1 MALYTDRASHFK
13 TTRHGGLHYNVSFEH
28 GDTQIQ
34 RIQRALKELNIELI
48 HANSVQA
55 KGRIE
60 RLFRFFQDRLIKE
73 MRLRGIKDYDS
84 ANEFLKEEFFRPSPN
99 HPWRRGN

>member
-34 RIQRALKELNIELI
+34 RI
-48 HANSVQA
+48 
-55 KGRIE
+55 
-60 RLFRFFQDRLIKE
+60 
-73 MRLRGIKDYDS
+73 
-84 ANEFLKEEFFRPSPN
+84 
-99 HPWRRGN
+99 

>member
-13 TTRHGGLHYNVSFEH
+13 TTRHGSLHYNVSFEH

-48 HANSVQA
+48 HANSVQT

-60 RLFRFFQDRLIKE
+60 RLF
-73 MRLRGIKDYDS
+73 S
-84 ANEFLKEEFFRPSPN
+84 FFRIGS
-99 HPWRRGN
+99 